1 MSDETLED
9 KLRYW
14 RETKRAPGRLRRA
27 GTSNTTVVIADDG
40 EHRGK
45 PAGTQTEHWN
55 DRVDAHVVP
64 PTVVIGKEQV
74 NGS

>member
-14 RETKRAPGRLRRA
+14 RESKRAPGRLRRS
-27 GTSNTTVVIADDG
+27 GTSNVTPVIADDG
-40 EHRGK
+40 ENRGK
-45 PAGTQTEHWN
+45 LAGTQVEHWD
-55 DRVDAHVVP
+55 DRKDAHVIP